1 MRPIEETPM
10 DDRNSDVSSTL
21 HAPLDKPPVAFSLT
35 VRKLLGRVQAGEV
48 RVPSFQRP
56 LRWGAADVV
65 KLFDSILK
73 GYPVGSLLF
82 WKQRLPATRELRIG
96 NALLDVPEAAE
107 GWYIVDG
114 QQRTTALAAALLDLD
129 HRGNATWSVRYDPK
143 ADEFLRGPVDPSE
156 TGRQVPLSALG
167 DLRRLSRWLRD
178 CNLEDED
185 QGRVEAVQQR
195 LLDYELPAYLMETDD
210 AEALRGVFARLN
222 STGVRMRADEVFEA
236 LLGTSGEQ
244 TATKRDLA
252 ALQRACDLDR
262 FGQPPRPEVLKALL
276 AISGQDPTR
285 RLEDLGEQAALSLAP
300 QEEAVEA
307 LARTVAFLQAPFEA
321 AEPGA
326 GIPAYA
332 FLPYPIAFVILA
344 SWFRRFPE
352 PDAATRRGLA
362 RWLWRGVATGV
373 HQRAAVSA
381 LRAQLR
387 EIDDEMGPSL
397 RRLLDAVGSPPTT
410 EWTLDPFHA
419 RHAASRVE
427 MLMLLERTPRDRS
440 GPVSWEALVSSGE
453 RISREIIPSPA
464 FRRLSDVDQR
474 LARTA
479 ANRALLDARHTG
491 LRAELKSW
499 SWSAD
504 GVALES
510 HLIDETGLALLQE
523 DDAGAFLRHRAARVR
538 VETGRF
544 LGRRAGV
551 GEPLLLP
558 VETYYDPIVAGV
570 T

>member
-1 MRPIEETPM
+1 MTAEVLQADLHTEA
-10 DDRNSDVSSTL
+10 SSIL
-21 HAPLDKPPVAFSLT
+21 HSPLEKPPRAFSLT
-35 VRKLLGRVQAGEV
+35 VRKLLGHVQAGEV
-48 RVPSFQRP
+48 RVPPFQRP
-56 LRWGAADVV
+56 LRWGPSDVV

-82 WKQRLPATRELRIG
+82 WKQRLPASQELRIG
-96 NALLDVPEAAE
+96 NAILEVPEVE

-129 HRGNATWSVRYDPK
+129 HRGKTTWEIRYDPRLNQ
-143 ADEFLRGPVDPSE
+143 FLHGPVDPRDL
-156 TGRQVPLSALG
+156 GRQVPLGALG

-178 CNLEDED
+178 CALTDSEQE
-185 QGRVEAVQQR
+185 RVEEVQQR

-210 AEALRGVFARLN
+210 EEALRGVFARLN

-236 LLGTSGEQ
+236 LLGRGGARTS
-244 TATKRDLA
+244 ATRDLA
-252 ALQRACDLDR
+252 ALQRACDLDH

-276 AISGQDPTR
+276 AMSGFDPTS
-285 RLEDLGEQAALSLAP
+285 RLEDLGERAAFSLAA
-300 QEEAVEA
+300 EDEAAEA
-307 LARTVAFLQAPFEA
+307 LARTVAFLQAPSEA

-332 FLPYPIAFVILA
+332 FLPYPIVFVILA
-344 SWFRRFPE
+344 AWFRRFPE

-381 LRAQLR
+381 LRGQLR
-387 EIDDEMGPSL
+387 EIDGDMALSL
-397 RRLLDAVGSPPTT
+397 RRLLDAVGPPSTS
-410 EWTLDPFHA
+410 EWSLDPFHS

-427 MLMLLERTPRDRS
+427 MLMLLERTPSDRD

-453 RISREIIPSPA
+453 RIAREIIPSSA
-464 FRRLSDVDQR
+464 FRKLQEADRK
-474 LARTA
+474 LAQTA

-491 LRAELKSW
+491 LRGVFKSW
-499 SWSAD
+499 SWPGDSA
-504 GVALES
+504 VLES
-510 HLIDETGLALLQE
+510 HLIDETAFGLLQK
-523 DDAGAFLRHRAARVR
+523 DDLAAFLRHRAARVR

-544 LGRRAGV
+544 MGRRAGV

-558 VETYYDPIVAGV
+558 VESYFDAPRDQP
-570 T
+570 